1 LRTSKET
8 VERRNSMVN
17 EPHKTRKWSKLKN
30 GKCSTKSSKY
40 TNSHI
45 KPQSS
50 NNHHPRHAITLFLIM
65 LA

>member
-1 LRTSKET
+1 
-8 VERRNSMVN
+8 MVT
-17 EPHKTRKWSKLKN
+17 ELHKTIKWSKLKN
-30 GKCSTKSSKY
+30 GRLALKDKKY

-50 NNHHPRHAITLFLIM
+50 DNHHPHHAITLFLIR